1 MYVDFH
7 QAAHRQVPEASPCC
21 CRNVLMRGAG
31 HRGLLSRPRPPRAPR
46 ALLPGRRGEA
56 GVGASSISTTE
67 TLRAQPPK
75 PCAPGEGPSSLQL
88 RLVWVCVCV
97 CMRTRV
103 CVCVCVCARAC
114 VPTILRSTWY
124 LFSVFIEVAC
134 FFSLCSQIILELSVA
149 GRYE

>member
-1 MYVDFH
+1 MYLDFH
-7 QAAHRQVPEASPCC
+7 QAAHRQVPEALPCC

-75 PCAPGEGPSSLQL
+75 PCAPEEGPSSLQL

-103 CVCVCVCARAC
+103 CVCVCVRAC
-114 VPTILRSTWY
+114 VCAHYSQEHLVSVFCLHRSGLLFLS
-124 LFSVFIEVAC
+124 LFSDN
-134 FFSLCSQIILELSVA
+134 SRIICCWKI
-149 GRYE
+149 